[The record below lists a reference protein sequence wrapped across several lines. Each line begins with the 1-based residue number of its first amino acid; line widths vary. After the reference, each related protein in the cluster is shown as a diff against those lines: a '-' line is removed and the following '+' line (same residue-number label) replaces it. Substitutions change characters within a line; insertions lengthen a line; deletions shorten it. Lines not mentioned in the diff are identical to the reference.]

1 MVTRE
6 DYVIRALSM
15 PARFGTVQKAFVAS
29 DEQMLSEELSVA
41 NPLAVNLYVLGYDN
55 NRNLATLP
63 SAAKE
68 NLRTYLSQYR
78 MITDAINIKDGYIV
92 NIGIDFEITVL
103 PGHNSNAV
111 LLRCIDS
118 LSEKYA
124 IENLSFS
131 SALYMKD
138 IYMCIANIE
147 GVQSVTDVEVT
158 NLSGGDY
165 SEHRYNIDEATYKD
179 VIYPSLDPSV
189 FEIKYP
195 TRDIKGKVTT
205 Y

>member
-147 GVQSVTDVEVT
+147 GVQSVTDVEVN
-158 NLSGGDY
+158 NLFGGDY
-165 SEHRYNIDEATYKD
+165 SEHRYNIQEATYKD